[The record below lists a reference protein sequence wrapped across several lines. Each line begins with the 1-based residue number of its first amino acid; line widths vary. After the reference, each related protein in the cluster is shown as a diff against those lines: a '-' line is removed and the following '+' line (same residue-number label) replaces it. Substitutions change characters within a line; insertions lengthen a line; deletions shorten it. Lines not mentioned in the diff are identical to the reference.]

1 MVLVI
6 FGVPRVVQW
15 GFFLAGNPITF
26 EARIGLTIVCVGVAW
41 VFWGSRWRQATP
53 PETR

>member
-6 FGVPRVVQW
+6 FGVPRAVKYL
-15 GFFLAGNPITF
+15 FFLAGNPITF
-26 EARIGLTIVCVGVAW
+26 EVRIGLTIVCFGGAW

-53 PETR
+53 AET